1 MTILEQQL
9 ASAQQV
15 CADQQAQVPPLEI
28 ESMLTNANQTV
39 FNVTALEQ

>member
-1 MTILEQQL
+1 MTLLEQQL
-9 ASAQQV
+9 GSAQEV
-15 CADQQAQVPPLEI
+15 CTDQQAQVPLLEI